1 MFECLLHTEFTFI
14 PFSMPSVYRTQT
26 KHLAIH
32 SVVISTELVFQ
43 LVDQLL
49 VYFDFLE
56 AFTLQP
62 VQCRYIHRNASG
74 VIEYFLDALVFHA
87 DSPRR

>member
-1 MFECLLHTEFTFI
+1 MFECLLHAEFTFI
-14 PFSMPSVYRTQT
+14 PFSMPSVDRTQS
-26 KHLAIH
+26 KHLAIY

-43 LVDQLL
+43 LVHQLF
-49 VYFDFLE
+49 VYFDFLQ

-62 VQCRYIHRNASG
+62 IQRRYIHCYASG
-74 VIEYFLDALVFHA
+74 VIEYFLHALVFHA